1 MALYTLKGMRIIL
14 IWVASGRYN
23 RYPTLRTKHFFP
35 DVCFSGGLCQADVWI
50 LKGSKTPDAEIVWFS
65 LSQIPH
71 IHLPESFFFW
81 GASRISAHAL
91 RTYIPLSSI
100 LFTLFGMWYE
110 VGMCG
115 GIWVFSLVFT
125 RGFGVGKPLNYL
137 CTF

>member
-14 IWVASGRYN
+14 IWGASGN
-23 RYPTLRTKHFFP
+23 YPPCEPSTF
-35 DVCFSGGLCQADVWI
+35 
-50 LKGSKTPDAEIVWFS
+50 
-65 LSQIPH
+65 SQIRAFLG
-71 IHLPESFFFW
+71 ILPGRWVDFEGFENSRSSNRLVFAKPNSPYSPPRELFFW

-110 VGMCG
+110 VGLCG

-125 RGFGVGKPLNYL
+125 RGFGVGKPLNCL
-137 CTF
+137 CTFY

>member
-1 MALYTLKGMRIIL
+1 MCYNGSVYPERNENHSHLGGFWNVYWITHPANQAL
-14 IWVASGRYN
+14 
-23 RYPTLRTKHFFP
+23 FP
-35 DVCFSGGLCQADVWI
+35 RCVLFWGNCQADVWI

-71 IHLPESFFFW
+71 THLPESFFFW

-125 RGFGVGKPLNYL
+125 RGFGVGKP
-137 CTF
+137 